1 MIEILITAFGGGAG
15 AVSRFMLGAKI
26 QERWP
31 EPPIPVAMMIVN
43 ILGSIGLGIFF
54 GAMFEGIP
62 IYEYHNPWFL
72 LLGIGFFGA
81 FTTFSTFSVEAVTLL
96 ERRKYKQAGIYIMLS
111 IGGSLAGFII
121 GIYWF
126 I

>member
-1 MIEILITAFGGGAG
+1 MEILITAFGGGAG